1 MKFKE
6 IEFDSNNVVAA
17 AEYEMV
23 RVLFSDMMK
32 AQTHRVSGIT

>member
-17 AEYEMV
+17 AEYEDGA
-23 RVLFSDMMK
+23 RIIF
-32 AQTHRVSGIT
+32 